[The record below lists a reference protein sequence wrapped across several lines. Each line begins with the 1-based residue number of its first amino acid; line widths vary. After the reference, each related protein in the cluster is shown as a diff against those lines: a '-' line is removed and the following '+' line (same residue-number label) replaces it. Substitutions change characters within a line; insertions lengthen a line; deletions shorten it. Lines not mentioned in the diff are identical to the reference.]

1 MRSKWY
7 IESIRCKWIASKDIK
22 DQFDLREVDKND
34 LELNFVDVKM
44 IKRSYY

>member
-1 MRSKWY
+1 M
-7 IESIRCKWIASKDIK
+7 WIACKDSKD
-22 DQFDLREVDKND
+22 QLDLREVDKDD